1 MIFLQMKKI
10 LFFHFVRKFDHL
22 RFPTTSGRV
31 VVTVVVVCVVDVAGA
46 RVVVVPVLAAPQYVY
61 IISRKRNFYKFILSI
76 HDLKTI

>member
-1 MIFLQMKKI
+1 MILLQFYIYPKI
-10 LFFHFVRKFDHL
+10 VFAHFVFIFDHL

-61 IISRKRNFYKFILSI
+61 VIS
-76 HDLKTI
+76 T

>member
-1 MIFLQMKKI
+1 MKKI
-10 LFFHFVRKFDHL
+10 LFFHFIRQSDHL

-61 IISRKRNFYKFILSI
+61 TISRKRNFHRFIRNI

>member
-1 MIFLQMKKI
+1 MISLQII
-10 LFFHFVRKFDHL
+10 LFAHFVCIFDHL

-61 IISRKRNFYKFILSI
+61 VIS
-76 HDLKTI
+76 T

>member
-1 MIFLQMKKI
+1 M
-10 LFFHFVRKFDHL
+10 FDHL

-61 IISRKRNFYKFILSI
+61 VIS
-76 HDLKTI
+76 T